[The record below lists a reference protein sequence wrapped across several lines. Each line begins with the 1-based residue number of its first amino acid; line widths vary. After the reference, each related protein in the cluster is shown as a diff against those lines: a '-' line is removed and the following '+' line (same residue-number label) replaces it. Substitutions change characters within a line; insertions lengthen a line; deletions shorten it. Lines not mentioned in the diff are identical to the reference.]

1 MKKIL
6 LPLFLGAFV
15 SFSQQEGLSV
25 TGNVEST
32 FQYLNEDTLI
42 GAKQPAEKAVLNNY
56 ALVNFTYKN
65 FKAGT
70 RFESYL
76 PHLLGY
82 PDRYSGSGI
91 GYRYAGYSTEQL
103 DFTVGNF
110 YEQFGNG
117 MIFRSY
123 EQRQLGIDNCMDG
136 LNLRFR
142 PVPGFEIKTVYGR
155 MRYSFTNGSLVN
167 DPGIV
172 RGFDGYIDLANFYNL
187 LAESKFKLGF
197 GGSFVSKYQKAN
209 HAQYYMPQNV
219 GSYGG
224 RIDMKYSKFFLN
236 AEYIIKENDPSV
248 DNGFIYNNGHAAYV
262 NLGYTQKG
270 LGVILYAKS
279 IDNMSF
285 RTDPNAILTDLNIN
299 FLPALTKSH
308 TENLAATL
316 YPYAT
321 QPVGEVA
328 FQADVFYKI
337 PKETKIGGKYG
348 TEINI
353 NFATSY
359 RPVRHVSTEHGIDL
373 ADSSRVV
380 YKTGLFEKSDSLYY
394 RDINIEIKR
403 TLNKKWKVGA
413 KYFHFNFNNNVNVV
427 SKDAHGMI
435 ACNIGVID
443 IQYKINK
450 KHSIR
455 MELQGL
461 WTSGDSTLVTR
472 GSGANT
478 SSYYIVNQ
486 RDKGDWFTFLLEYNI
501 SPKFYFA
508 VMDQYN
514 YGNPV
519 ESKRVHYLIG
529 TAGYIFG
536 ASRISILYGKQREGI
551 FCIGG
556 VCRTVPATNGLTI
569 TFTTSF

>member
-1 MKKIL
+1 MKKLL
-6 LPLFLGAFV
+6 LPIFFGAFSAV
-15 SFSQQEGLSV
+15 AQLEGLNV
-25 TGNVEST
+25 TGNVETT

-56 ALVNFTYKN
+56 ALVNFTYKH
-65 FKAGT
+65 FRAGT

-91 GYRYAGYSTEQL
+91 GYRYAGYSTDQL

-136 LNLRFR
+136 LNIRFR
-142 PVPGFEIKTVYGR
+142 PVPGFEIKTIYGR
-155 MRYSFTNGSLVN
+155 MRYSFTDGKLVN
-167 DPGIV
+167 DNGII
-172 RGFDGYIDLANFYNL
+172 RGFDGSIDFSNFYNL
-187 LAESKFKLGF
+187 LADSKFKLVL
-197 GGSFVSKYQKAN
+197 GGSFVSKYQKATN
-209 HAQYYMPQNV
+209 PLYNMPQNV

-224 RIDMKYSKFFLN
+224 RIDMKYGKFFMQ
-236 AEYIIKENDPSV
+236 AEYIMKENDPSF
-248 DNGFIYNNGHAAYV
+248 DNGYIYNNGHAAYA

-270 LGVILYAKS
+270 LGIILYAKS
-279 IDNMSF
+279 VDNMSF
-285 RTDPNAILTDLNIN
+285 RSDPDASLTDLNIN

-328 FQADVFYKI
+328 YQADIFYKI
-337 PKETKIGGKYG
+337 PKETKLGGKYG

-353 NFATSY
+353 NFATAY
-359 RPVRHVSTEHGIDL
+359 RPVRHTSGIDL

-380 YKTGLFEKSDSLYY
+380 YKTNLFDKSDSLYY
-394 RDINIEIKR
+394 RDFNIEIKR
-403 TLNKKWKVGA
+403 TLNKRWKVGA
-413 KYFHFNFNNNVNVV
+413 KYFHFDFNNSVSVV

-435 ACNIGVID
+435 NCHIAVLD
-443 IQYKINK
+443 VQFKINK

-455 MELQGL
+455 TELQGL
-461 WTSGDSTLVTR
+461 WTKTENIGGVD
-472 GSGANT
+472 
-478 SSYYIVNQ
+478 IKQ
-486 RDKGDWFTFLLEYNI
+486 DKGDWATFLIEYNI

-514 YGNPV
+514 YGNPI
-519 ESKRVHYLIG
+519 ESRRVHYLIG